1 MSGVGDRLASAARAW
16 SRDDLALAPGDRPV
30 FLPWIVAIMTFLA
43 ALALAAA
50 LSLAGAAGRW
60 TAGLTGTMTVEIAAE
75 AASDPRSPQQRLDAV
90 LAVLRDTPGIAN
102 ATPLA
107 HDDIVSMLEPWL
119 GKAAGASDLPL
130 PQLVDVTLAAGTTL
144 DIPALANR
152 LEAAAAG
159 TTVDDH
165 RRWLGGLLRLA
176 RLAVALAL
184 VIVVLV
190 GCAASGT
197 VVFATRAGLAA
208 HHEAIELL
216 HLMGAHDAHIARQF
230 ARLVL
235 WRSAAGALGG
245 LVAGLAAFYGLAAAA
260 AANLLPG
267 TATASAISGPWL
279 GVGDFLLLALLV
291 IATIAVATLTAWW
304 TVMRA
309 LRNMV

>member
-1 MSGVGDRLASAARAW
+1 MSSVGDRVGSVARAW
-16 SRDDLALAPGDRPV
+16 SRDDLALAPDDRPV

-43 ALALAAA
+43 TLALAAA

-60 TAGLTGTMTVEIAAE
+60 TADMTGTVTVEIAAE
-75 AASDPRSPQQRLDAV
+75 SAGDPRPPEQRREAV
-90 LAVLRDTPGIAN
+90 LAVLRDTAGIAR
-102 ATPLA
+102 ATPLGA
-107 HDDIVSMLEPWL
+107 DRIVAMLEPWL
-119 GKAAGASDLPL
+119 GAAAGAADLPL
-130 PQLVDVTLAAGTTL
+130 PQIIDVALAPGARL
-144 DIPALANR
+144 DLPALGQR
-152 LEAAAAG
+152 LEAAAPG
-159 TTVDDH
+159 TVVDDH

-176 RLAVALAL
+176 RLAVALGL

-216 HLMGAHDAHIARQF
+216 HLMGARDAYIARQF

-245 LVAGLAAFYGLAAAA
+245 LIVGLAAFYGLAGAAQ
-260 AANLLPG
+260 ANLAVESGAP
-267 TATASAISGPWL
+267 SFFSGPWL
-279 GVGDFLLLALLV
+279 GLGDFALLGLLV
-291 IATIAVATLTAWW
+291 VATIAVATLTAWW

>member
-1 MSGVGDRLASAARAW
+1 MSGIADRLAAGARAW
-16 SRDDLALAPGDRPV
+16 SRDDLALAPEDRPV

-50 LSLAGAAGRW
+50 LSLSGAAGRW
-60 TAGLTGTMTVEIAAE
+60 TAGLTGTVTVEIAAE
-75 AASDPRSPQQRLDAV
+75 SSADPRPAPQRLDAV
-90 LAVLRDTPGIAN
+90 LAVLRGTPGVAE
-102 ATPLA
+102 ATPLPRN
-107 HDDIVSMLEPWL
+107 DIVAMLEPWL
-119 GKAAGASDLPL
+119 GKAAGAADLPL
-130 PQLVDVTLAAGTTL
+130 PQLVDVKLAPGAAL
-144 DIPALANR
+144 DLPALAQR

-165 RRWLGGLLRLA
+165 RSWLGGLLRLA
-176 RLAVALAL
+176 RLAVGFGLI
-184 VIVVLV
+184 IVALV

-216 HLMGAHDAHIARQF
+216 HLMGARDAYIARQF

-235 WRSAAGALGG
+235 WRSAAGTLGG
-245 LVAGLAAFYGLAAAA
+245 LVAALAAFYGLAGAAE
-260 AANLLPG
+260 ANLAL
-267 TATASAISGPWL
+267 ATGSPLVSGPWL
-279 GVGDFLLLALLV
+279 DLGDFVLLALLV